1 MIQSEKRAVIY
12 CRVSTDDQNCQ
23 RQLRDLGTFAKRA
36 KYKVAGI
43 FQETASGAKSD
54 RIERAK
60 ILKLAQARKIDA
72 ILVTELTRWGRSTID
87 LLQTLEQLNKWNVS
101 VIAQTG
107 SQFDLSSAQ
116 GKMIAGVLSVLSQ
129 FERDLISERTKSG
142 LQAAVARGKK
152 LGRQPGQN
160 PSDKYA
166 SEVLEHIADGRSYR
180 WIAHEM
186 QVSPT
191 TVMAIVRR
199 NKKSKAKPRAL
210 AA

>member
-1 MIQSEKRAVIY
+1 MIQAENKAAIY
-12 CRVSTDDQNCQ
+12 CRVSTDDQNCE
-23 RQLRDLGTFAKRA
+23 RQLRDLKTFAKRA

-54 RIERAK
+54 CIERAK
-60 ILKLAQARKIDA
+60 VLKLAQARKIDA

-87 LLQTLEQLNKWNVS
+87 LLQTLEQLNKWSVS

-166 SEVLEHIADGRSYR
+166 NNVLKHIAAGRSYR

-186 QVSPT
+186 HISPT
-191 TVMAIVRR
+191 TVMAIVKR
-199 NKKSKAKPRAL
+199 NKKLKPRPRS
-210 AA
+210 